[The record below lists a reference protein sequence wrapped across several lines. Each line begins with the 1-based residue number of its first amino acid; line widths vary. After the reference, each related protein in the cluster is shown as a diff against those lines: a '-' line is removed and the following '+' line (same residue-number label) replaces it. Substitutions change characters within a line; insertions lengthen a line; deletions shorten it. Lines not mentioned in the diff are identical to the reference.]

1 MTGDVQT
8 HRKIENTSPKQQKK
22 KFDGP
27 GSILQ
32 TILCS
37 HLQITGEHETHFSS
51 QTDEAIWRVA
61 LQMFL

>member
-51 QTDEAIWRVA
+51 QTDEAI
-61 LQMFL
+61 